1 MWRVKMRWDGLN
13 RKNCFYIVELNKQ
26 GQFLRWDEKVVEKKK
41 KLKEMW
47 KWKFFTKIELGRI
60 TNSQ

>member
-1 MWRVKMRWDGLN
+1 MWRVQMRWDGLN

-41 KLKEMW
+41 KWKEMW